1 MSSIYLPQRMLAKN
15 MDPPASCPEITRFC
29 EMSCSPVQME
39 NHLDKLGVWY
49 QTFYTAKKR
58 HIVGK

>member
-1 MSSIYLPQRMLAKN
+1 MLTKN

-49 QTFYTAKKR
+49 QTFYRAKKR